1 MSTLVQSPTLSE
13 GSGTSGHGY
22 PLASPI
28 SEGDFKPVHSNYVPA
43 QQEKHFQ
50 LIDFNSKGDLVLGCS
65 SLNTRFWTGSL
76 WYYRSDKEPT
86 QVTDPDQCL
95 TGVDLETGVFDA
107 RFLRDDQM
115 VVGLDSGGV
124 TMVTLTREEDGDRL
138 THHLEHHQATVEHD
152 DILTGLDIWKSDAT
166 VATCGLDK
174 KVIVYNAALAPV
186 HVYHPAHAGTVT
198 GISCCQ
204 SSPHV
209 LATCSRDVDTSVR
222 IWDTREEKPAT
233 TIGSW
238 PDCPPSHLTWVG
250 DDKLLVGSLNGQV
263 SLVDVKNHNVLTS
276 VSVGNRPVYRQRLS
290 PCGNKLAVAMD
301 DAVVSVL
308 KISDG
313 SLETLMSETQ
323 HGDFVRGLAWKD
335 TNTLWSA
342 GWDHAVIQYTL

>member
-1 MSTLVQSPTLSE
+1 MTTLVQSPTLSE
-13 GSGTSGHGY
+13 GSGTSGY
-22 PLASPI
+22 PPASPI
-28 SEGDFKPVHSNYVPA
+28 SEGDFKPVHSNYVPV

-50 LIDFNSKGDLVLGCS
+50 LIDFNSKGDVVLGCS

-76 WYYRSDKEPT
+76 WYYRSDKEPN
-86 QVTDPDQCL
+86 QVTDPEQCL
-95 TGVDLETGVFDA
+95 TGVDVETGVFDA

-124 TMVTLTREEDGDRL
+124 TMVTLTREEDDDRV

-152 DILTGLDIWKSDAT
+152 DTLTGLDIWTSDAT

-186 HVYHPAHAGTVT
+186 HVYHPAHAGHVSD
-198 GISCCQ
+198 ISCCQ

-209 LATCSRDVDTSVR
+209 FATCSRDVDTSVR
-222 IWDTREEKPAT
+222 IWDTRQSKPAK

-238 PDCPPSHLTWVG
+238 PEFPPNHLTWVG
-250 DDKLLVGSLNGQV
+250 EDKLLVGSLNGHV
-263 SLVDVKNHNVLTS
+263 SLLDIKSGQNVTS

-290 PCGNKLAVAMD
+290 PCGTKLAVAMD

-308 KISDG
+308 KISDD
-313 SLETLMSETQ
+313 SLEILMSQTQ
-323 HGDFVRGLAWKD
+323 HGDFVRGLAWKNS
-335 TNTLWSA
+335 NTLWSA
-342 GWDHAVIQYTL
+342 GWDHAVIQYSL